1 MENELGI
8 TLTEGM
14 VNEHGTISMEVME
27 NAAQNHWKKVSIINV
42 IYILANLLFIL
53 CPLQHP
59 LFPNIFLRGNLNLS
73 FENFHLK
80 MDIFQISL

>member
-27 NAAQNHWKKVSIINV
+27 NAAQNHWKKVSIFNV
-42 IYILANLLFIL
+42 IYVLANLLFIL

-59 LFPNIFLRGNLNLS
+59 LFPNIPLIFIRGNLNLF
-73 FENFHLK
+73 FEIFHLK
-80 MDIFQISL
+80 FF